1 MKKISHLDSDQKQ
14 KYGIMMQLIQVM
26 GGESKVL
33 ESRDL
38 INKLHAMI
46 DKDLQSCFKRILD
59 EPTDV
64 PQWQDQIALLIG
76 EAKTYQKYKELFTIK
91 EK

>member
-1 MKKISHLDSDQKQ
+1 MKKTSHRDSEKQ
-14 KYGIMMQLIQVM
+14 YSIMSPLIHAM
-26 GGESKVL
+26 GGQAKVL
-33 ESRDL
+33 ESRDVL
-38 INKLHAMI
+38 ILLKDMVE
-46 DKDLQSCFKRILD
+46 KDLQSCFKRILD